1 MVNGCR
7 GDCWKNTPFRPT
19 FCPSSP
25 DPKMIAESTSFLK
38 GIILGGM
45 FCLFFTLLDN
55 SKMGGQMR
63 SQNHEHHHL
72 KVPNKDELLKLS
84 EAKRMELSQSIRV
97 LCLIMVKTKEIG
109 YWASVVETW
118 SKHCDRAVFY
128 SSETIKPFPS
138 VPLGTEDQW
147 IGTRKAFKHAYQN
160 YKDDYSWFFLVRAT
174 SFAIIE
180 NLKFFLLNKDPR
192 EPFYIGHT
200 VKSGNVE
207 YVETSSGV
215 VLSVEALERL
225 YGVMSDSV
233 KCPEK
238 GTLLWKMSEEKEL
251 AVCLKYTGVFAENAE
266 DNEGK
271 ELFNSKNVNTL
282 IEEAMSNNQNEV
294 VEGCCSDL
302 AITFHG
308 SSPNHM
314 HVMMYGVYRLRPFGH
329 TFSDALVF
337 MPPAD
342 SIND

>member
-1 MVNGCR
+1 MVIVNGCR

-19 FCPSSP
+19 SSP
-25 DPKMIAESTSFLK
+25 DPKMISESSSFLK

-45 FCLFFTLLDN
+45 FYLFFTLLDN
-55 SKMGGQMR
+55 PKMGGRMQ
-63 SQNHEHHHL
+63 SQKHEHHHL

-147 IGTRKAFKHAYQN
+147 IGTRKAFKHAYEN
-160 YKDDYSWFFLVRAT
+160 YKDDYSWFFLVQAT

-200 VKSGNVE
+200 VKSGNME

-225 YGVMSDSV
+225 YAVMSDSV

-329 TFSDALVF
+329 SFSDALVF
-337 MPPAD
+337 IPPAD